1 MALSGSEYGVK
12 APAISDALKV
22 WVMSEDG
29 TLVCAVLGPGT
40 SQELQ
45 ANWTSPFEGEAL
57 GSKFEKLGGVAQAAT
72 GMTMTTTFNSRQ
84 VWQGNR
90 PMQFNL
96 EMIFF
101 ALSDPQNEVTYAIRE
116 LQRMESPEVNALIP
130 MTLSDGTPTF
140 GNAPKPVT
148 INMGKKIIY
157 KDCVIENVS
166 RPFDGQFTSDGHQVR
181 ATVNVQ
187 ISSIDMLNRSKIV

>member
-1 MALSGSEYGVK
+1 
-12 APAISDALKV
+12 
-22 WVMSEDG
+22 
-29 TLVCAVLGPGT
+29 
-40 SQELQ
+40 
-45 ANWTSPFEGEAL
+45 
-57 GSKFEKLGGVAQAAT
+57 
-72 GMTMTTTFNSRQ
+72 
-84 VWQGNR
+84 
-90 PMQFNL
+90 
-96 EMIFF
+96 
-101 ALSDPQNEVTYAIRE
+101 
-116 LQRMESPEVNALIP
+116 MESPEVNALIP